1 MMLAFDLDRDDAPQ
15 QRGPGPAD
23 GPGCFG
29 EAADYRAQRILYAA
43 RDWIGEQDGITTDG
57 RSLILLH
64 AQRTPPERREAL
76 VRCFERVILHAPR
89 PELAALSASLRQAG
103 LSVDEDLSVMGAPAG
118 EVRAAVQGLSRF
130 RTFPPGLRLSRVS
143 PDDDEASIR
152 AIQELQ
158 AESGH
163 APLPG
168 WYLRGGEGRSLTLA
182 LRDGAGALI
191 GCATLCVMTRP
202 QPAEIGGREALAQL
216 GLLGAPPLWISDVGE
231 APSWTAMPICTSLR
245 EDHRG
250 RGLGA
255 PLQAAALREGH
266 DRFGIRWFYALVR
279 AGDEIAKRMNA
290 RCGLA
295 PHRAEGFLVA
305 SAVPPE
311 KPRRPADGRRG
322 SG

>member
-15 QRGPGPAD
+15 QRSPAPAD

-43 RDWIGEQDGITTDG
+43 RGWIAEQDGMTTDG
-57 RSLILLH
+57 RSLLLLH
-64 AQRTPPERREAL
+64 AQRTPPDRREAL
-76 VRCFERVILHAPR
+76 VRCFERVLLHAPR
-89 PELAALSASLRQAG
+89 PELPALAAALRQAG
-103 LSVDEDLSVMGAPAG
+103 LSVDEGLSVMGAPAG
-118 EVRAAVQGLSRF
+118 EVRAAVQGLGRF
-130 RTFPPGLRLSRVS
+130 RSFPAGLRLSRVT
-143 PDDDEASIR
+143 PDEDDDAIR

-168 WYLRGGEGRSLTLA
+168 WTLRGGEGRSLTLA
-182 LRDGAGALI
+182 LRDGQGALV
-191 GCATLCVMTRP
+191 GCTTLLVLTRP
-202 QPAEIGGREALAQL
+202 DAAEGGRDALSQL

-231 APSWTAMPICTSLR
+231 APSWTGMPICTCLR
-245 EDHRG
+245 EDLRG

-266 DRFGIRWFYALVR
+266 ERFGIRWFYALVR

-295 PHRAEGFLVA
+295 PHRAEGFLLA
-305 SAVPPE
+305 TAGPPE
-311 KPRRPADGRRG
+311 RPRRHAEARRG

>member
-15 QRGPGPAD
+15 QRRPAPAD

-43 RDWIGEQDGITTDG
+43 RGWIAEQDGMTTDG
-57 RSLILLH
+57 RSLLLLH
-64 AQRTPPERREAL
+64 AQRTPPDRRETL
-76 VRCFERVILHAPR
+76 VRCFERVLLHAPR
-89 PELAALSASLRQAG
+89 PELPALAASLRQAG
-103 LSVDEDLSVMGAPAG
+103 LSVDEGLSVMGAPAG
-118 EVRAAVQGLSRF
+118 EVWAAVQGLGRF
-130 RTFPPGLRLSRVS
+130 RSFPAGLHLSRVS
-143 PDDDEASIR
+143 PDDDDDAIR

-168 WYLRGGEGRSLTLA
+168 WTLRGGDGRSLTLA
-182 LRDGAGALI
+182 LRDGRGALV
-191 GCATLCVMTRP
+191 GCTTLLVVTRP
-202 QPAEIGGREALAQL
+202 APAEGGRAALSQL

-231 APSWTAMPICTSLR
+231 APSWTGMPICTCLR
-245 EDHRG
+245 DEYRG

-266 DRFGIRWFYALVR
+266 ERLGIRWFYALVR

-295 PHRAEGFLVA
+295 PHRAEGFLLA
-305 SAVPPE
+305 SAGPSE
-311 KPRRPADGRRG
+311 RPRRPAEARRG